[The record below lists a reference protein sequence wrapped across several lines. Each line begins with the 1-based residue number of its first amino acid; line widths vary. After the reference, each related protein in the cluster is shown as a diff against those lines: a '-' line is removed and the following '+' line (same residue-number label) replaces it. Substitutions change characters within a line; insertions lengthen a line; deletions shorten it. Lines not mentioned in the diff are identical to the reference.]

1 MYNNNSTTTFHH
13 KTNSISYPFEADP
26 YLSAA
31 GQILIEH
38 GRGSIGTI
46 QRYLKIGFNRAARI
60 MDQLEEI
67 GVVGPDCETKPRK
80 ILMTIEEFNDYIE
93 NFDYRENTTTSDC
106 YPATPPIANES
117 ANNIPL
123 EESILQQQ
131 FNISADFTSDG
142 ALLNNMQNSFI
153 YNCSEK
159 VQHEM
164 IDCLISSN
172 SSNTMRLIIFDKNN
186 LSYFSYEDL
195 PQLFI
200 PVVSDDVK
208 LSTVFD
214 WLMKEMSERLHTFA
228 AHKLKNYNDFNK
240 NGFEYFPAI
249 VFIVSE
255 FHLVENYFSNNNT
268 ILQLLMHGN
277 NAGIY
282 FLFFSQFETK
292 HLSIDLLEDLVHT
305 YTPSQAKQI
314 LLNSVE
320 NSSNN
325 LLDLNSIDDMDGK
338 QFENYCISL
347 LQQNGFSK
355 IETTQAYGNHG
366 IDILAE
372 KDDITYA
379 ILCKC
384 SSANIGNSII
394 QQVYTGKSIYHKDI
408 AVVITNQFFTQQA
421 IDDSTILGVK
431 LWDRNKLE
439 TMRSLIS

>member
-1 MYNNNSTTTFHH
+1 
-13 KTNSISYPFEADP
+13 
-26 YLSAA
+26 
-31 GQILIEH
+31 
-38 GRGSIGTI
+38 
-46 QRYLKIGFNRAARI
+46 
-60 MDQLEEI
+60 
-67 GVVGPDCETKPRK
+67 
-80 ILMTIEEFNDYIE
+80 
-93 NFDYRENTTTSDC
+93 
-106 YPATPPIANES
+106 
-117 ANNIPL
+117 
-123 EESILQQQ
+123 
-131 FNISADFTSDG
+131 
-142 ALLNNMQNSFI
+142 
-153 YNCSEK
+153 
-159 VQHEM
+159 
-164 IDCLISSN
+164 
-172 SSNTMRLIIFDKNN
+172 
-186 LSYFSYEDL
+186 
-195 PQLFI
+195 
-200 PVVSDDVK
+200 
-208 LSTVFD
+208 
-214 WLMKEMSERLHTFA
+214 
-228 AHKLKNYNDFNK
+228 
-240 NGFEYFPAI
+240 
-249 VFIVSE
+249 
-255 FHLVENYFSNNNT
+255 
-268 ILQLLMHGN
+268 MHGN

-314 LLNSVE
+314 LLNSGE

-384 SSANIGNSII
+384 SSVNIGNSII